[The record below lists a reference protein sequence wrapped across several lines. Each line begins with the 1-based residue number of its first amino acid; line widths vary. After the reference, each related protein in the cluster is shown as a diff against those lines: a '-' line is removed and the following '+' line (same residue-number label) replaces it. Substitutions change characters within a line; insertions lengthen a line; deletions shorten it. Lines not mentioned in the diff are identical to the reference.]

1 MGVWYGCW
9 PFLLLKFYI
18 DILREDAHRET
29 LNVSLCNI
37 GETKMKV

>member
-9 PFLLLKFYI
+9 PFLLLKFI
-18 DILREDAHRET
+18 GILREDAHRET
-29 LNVSLCNI
+29 LNISLCNI